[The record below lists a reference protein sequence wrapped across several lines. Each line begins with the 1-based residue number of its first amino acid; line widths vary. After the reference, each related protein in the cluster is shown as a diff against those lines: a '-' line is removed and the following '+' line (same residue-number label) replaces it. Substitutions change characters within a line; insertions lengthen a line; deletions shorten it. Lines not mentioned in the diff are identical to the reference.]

1 MKYRIEK
8 DSLGKKKIP
17 FNAFYGINTQRS
29 KENFQISN
37 RILPLEL
44 FYAIA
49 EIKIATA
56 QANVILGSLNRKQ
69 GSVIIKAAM
78 EILGGKHDDQFV
90 IDAFQ
95 AGAGTST
102 HMNVNEVIANR
113 AIEILGGNKG
123 DYHLIHPNDHVN
135 LGQSTNDI
143 FPGAIKI
150 VTVKKIIKLIPM
162 LKNLENS
169 LLKKSKQ
176 FKNILK
182 SGRTHLQDA
191 VPITLGQEFHAY
203 VSSIKNNI
211 ATIKSTLNY
220 LKKLDL
226 GKNAIGTGINT
237 YPGYAKIILRKLK
250 KVNKIDWEEARD
262 PIYSTQN
269 VTMFLEVSGA
279 LKLLAVDLTKMANDL
294 RLLSSGPNTGLRE
307 IKLPAIE
314 AGSSMMPGKINPSIA
329 EMLNMVCFQVI
340 GNDETISLCAQ
351 AGQLEL
357 NVMTPLIAK
366 NLIESLTLLTNGI
379 KTFDEKCVKGIRAN
393 KEICQYYFEHSSG
406 LATLLNPYIGYDKAA
421 EIVKESLRTGE
432 TISQIALKRNLI
444 SKKDLERIL
453 DHKYVTRPNLN
464 KLF

>member
-1 MKYRIEK
+1 M
-8 DSLGKKKIP
+8 L
-17 FNAFYGINTQRS
+17 A
-29 KENFQISN
+29 
-37 RILPLEL
+37 
-44 FYAIA
+44 
-49 EIKIATA
+49 
-56 QANVILGSLNRKQ
+56 
-69 GSVIIKAAM
+69 
-78 EILGGKHDDQFV
+78 
-90 IDAFQ
+90 
-95 AGAGTST
+95 
-102 HMNVNEVIANR
+102 
-113 AIEILGGNKG
+113 
-123 DYHLIHPNDHVN
+123 
-135 LGQSTNDI
+135 
-143 FPGAIKI
+143 
-150 VTVKKIIKLIPM
+150 KL
-162 LKNLENS
+162 
-169 LLKKSKQ
+169 
-176 FKNILK
+176 KNILK

-357 NVMTPLIAK
+357 NVTTPLIAK

-393 KEICQYYFEHSSG
+393 KEICQYYF
-406 LATLLNPYIGYDKAA
+406 ATP
-421 EIVKESLRTGE
+421 
-432 TISQIALKRNLI
+432 
-444 SKKDLERIL
+444 
-453 DHKYVTRPNLN
+453 
-464 KLF
+464 